1 MSIPILSTLR
11 LTLRP
16 LQDADAAVLYHI
28 YQQEGVLTYF
38 PSPTPPPLKS
48 VERFIAG
55 QEQHWQA
62 HGYGNWAV
70 TRSGEEEII
79 GWAGL
84 QFLKELD
91 ETEVGYLLA
100 PAHWGKGYATEAAQ
114 AALCFG
120 FNRFDLDHIIAL
132 VHPDNLASRRV
143 IEKCGLHYLETIQ
156 LWNTDLMR
164 YCMNREQNDA
174 RI

>member
-1 MSIPILSTLR
+1 MTIPILTTLQ

-16 LQDADAAVLYHI
+16 LQETDAPALYNI

-55 QEQHWQA
+55 QERHWQT

-70 TRSGEEEII
+70 TRSGEAEMI

-84 QFLKELD
+84 QFLNELN
-91 ETEVGYLLA
+91 ETEIGYLLA
-100 PAHWGKGYATEAAQ
+100 PVHWGKGYATEAAQ
-114 AALCFG
+114 AALRFG
-120 FNRFDLDHIIAL
+120 FERFDLAHIIAL
-132 VHPDNLASRRV
+132 VHPENLASRRV

-156 LWNTDLMR
+156 LWNTELMR
-164 YCMNREQNDA
+164 YRVNREQHDA
-174 RI
+174 